1 MKTRYSGAG
10 RTTSRRMYMVDP
22 RTKEEVLKDME
33 ELVDKEKAE
42 SIAALV

>member
-1 MKTRYSGAG
+1 
-10 RTTSRRMYMVDP
+10 MYMVDP